1 MPTAVGTNF
10 FLLALHLCLCRTST
24 LVLARKVIR
33 SRGDLEC
40 AGLAASRVVMHE
52 IMGIQQASESDFPS
66 PSYSNVLKRL
76 RNREREISSCALVG
90 QVLLIVRKPICLSFD
105 WWSVFVGP
113 LCE

>member
-10 FLLALHLCLCRTST
+10 FLLAVRLCLCRTST

-76 RNREREISSCALVG
+76 RKQGEGNLELCTSRSSTFDR
-90 QVLLIVRKPICLSFD
+90 QETNLS
-105 WWSVFVGP
+105 VI
-113 LCE
+113 